1 MVRQKTIS
9 LDEKTAIIAGRMP
22 NFSLFV
28 RERLIDYARNA
39 SNDTDFAGVQHIAP
53 ITARV
58 WGPNRDQCN
67 PRHKK
72 GVCPNCYPDGV
83 DA

>member
-22 NFSLFV
+22 NFSGWVRQKLIEHARGAV
-28 RERLIDYARNA
+28 REEENHH
-39 SNDTDFAGVQHIAP
+39 FAPRSAMI
-53 ITARV
+53 
-58 WGPNRDQCN
+58 WGEHKDKCN

-72 GVCPNCYPDGV
+72 GLCPFCYPDGV
-83 DA
+83 DV